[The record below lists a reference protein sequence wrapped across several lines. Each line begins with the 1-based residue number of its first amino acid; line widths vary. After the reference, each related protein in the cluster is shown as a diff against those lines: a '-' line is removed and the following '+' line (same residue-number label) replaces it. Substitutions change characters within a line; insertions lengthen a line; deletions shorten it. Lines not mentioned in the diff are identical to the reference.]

1 MSSFPSHSFEQ
12 DLSVLLQSGRIDEA
26 VRLTTLAAEKG
37 NSSAL
42 MQLSVWRLAGQPLE
56 RDLPAARALLRRAT
70 EIGHVDAALM
80 EIALTANGSGG
91 LPDWQRARQ
100 LLDIAARNDPIAEQQ
115 RDIVRTM
122 NLDAYGRPLTVPP
135 HRQLQDAPLVR
146 IFPDFLT
153 QEECHHLARISG
165 PHLTPSVVIDP
176 QTGAHRPHMIRT
188 SDGMVIGPTSED
200 LVVRAINARI
210 AAVSGTPIEN
220 GEPLAILRYSPG
232 QEYKLHSDAL
242 PGTDGQRSH
251 TVIVYLNEGFSGGA
265 TDFPAIGLRVQP
277 KAGMAL
283 LFANLR
289 DDGLPDPLARH
300 AGLPITQGA
309 KWIATRWIRQ
319 QRYDPWNPS

>member
-1 MSSFPSHSFEQ
+1 MSSSPSLSFEQ
-12 DLSVLLQSGRIDEA
+12 NLNTLLQSGRIDEA
-26 VRLTTLAAEKG
+26 IRLTTLAGEGG

-42 MQLSVWRLAGQPLE
+42 MQLAVWRLAGQPLE

-70 EIGHVDAALM
+70 QIGHVDAALM

-91 LPDWQRARQ
+91 LPDWRRARQ
-100 LLDIAARNDPIAEQQ
+100 LLDIAAGHDPIAEQQ
-115 RDIVRTM
+115 RDIIRAM
-122 NLDAYGRPLTVPP
+122 DLDADGRPLAAPP
-135 HRQLQDAPLVR
+135 HQQLHDTPLIR
-146 IFPDFLT
+146 IVPDFLT
-153 QEECHHLARISG
+153 QEECHHLARVSG
-165 PHLTPSVVIDP
+165 PYLTPSVIIDP

-188 SDGMVIGPTSED
+188 SDGMVIGPTNED

-210 AAVSGTPIEN
+210 AALTGTSIEN

-283 LFANLR
+283 LFANLCT
-289 DDGLPDPLARH
+289 DGSPDPLARH

-319 QRYDPWNPS
+319 RRYDPWNPS

>member
-1 MSSFPSHSFEQ
+1 MSSFSSQSFEQ
-12 DLSVLLQSGRIDEA
+12 ELNALLQSRRIDEA

-42 MQLSVWRLAGQPLE
+42 MQLAVWRLAGQPLK
-56 RDLPAARALLRRAT
+56 RDLPTARMLLRKAT

-91 LPDWQRARQ
+91 LPDWRRARQ
-100 LLDIAARNDPIAEQQ
+100 LLDIAAGQDPIAKQQ
-115 RDIVRTM
+115 LDIVRAM
-122 NLDAYGRPLTVPP
+122 NLDAYGRPLKVPP
-135 HRQLQDAPLVR
+135 HEQFQDAPLIR

-153 QEECHHLARISG
+153 REECHHLARVSG
-165 PHLTPSVVIDP
+165 PHLAPSVIVDP
-176 QTGAHRPHMIRT
+176 QTGAHRPHMVRT
-188 SDGMVIGPTSED
+188 SDGMVVGPTSED

-251 TVIVYLNEGFSGGA
+251 TMIVYLNEGFSGGA
-265 TDFPAIGLRVQP
+265 TDFPVIGLQVQP

-289 DDGLPDPLARH
+289 ADGSPDPLARH

-319 QRYDPWNPS
+319 RRYDPWTGS